1 VAHSRTSHLVTGAVH
16 AFDALVPL
24 TKLTLTLLYAAGA
37 ALLPVIVRAAARALP
52 RAQVAGRRAPRNRR
66 ARGRGAAGA
75 AGVDGTLPDLERP
88 RLEPCVYVH
97 LTDNWNELTLR
108 FLAREHGVR
117 DLKNRISRAI
127 LEEFTAAKIEVASST
142 MDVTLMPSP
151 PPRAPASLSLER
163 S

>member
-1 VAHSRTSHLVTGAVH
+1 MLAAARRAT
-16 AFDALVPL
+16 DALVAEAQP
-24 TKLTLTLLYAAGA
+24 
-37 ALLPVIVRAAARALP
+37 ALQEPMARFP
-52 RAQVAGRRAPRNRR
+52 N
-66 ARGRGAAGA
+66 
-75 AGVDGTLPDLERP
+75 LERP
-88 RLEPCVYVH
+88 RLEPCVH

-142 MDVTLMPSP
+142 MDVTLMLSP
-151 PPRAPASLSLER
+151 PPREPASLSLER